1 MTFTGVYAPIPTPFT
16 DDGELDLGGWSHNLD
31 RWMATGLHGV
41 VVLGSN
47 GEAPFIDDD
56 ESARLIAAARARV
69 PSDRRL
75 IAGTGRQS
83 TRGTI
88 EASRRAAAAGADAV
102 LVRTPSFF
110 KSQLTAGAFVRH
122 FSAVADACPVPV
134 LLYNFSALTGV
145 TLPTAAAATLA
156 LHDNIVGVKESG
168 PDMSYVGDLVGLA
181 SDRFSVLVG
190 SAPTFFTSLLL
201 GAHGGILALASV
213 APDACLRL
221 YALVREGRLDEARD
235 LQRQIVPLAKLVG
248 SVYGIPGLKAALAM
262 RGYVGGRPRLPLEPV
277 GDDAIAQI
285 EAQLD
290 LVSGLAVGAAS

>member
-1 MTFTGVYAPIPTPFT
+1 MTYTGVYAPIPTPFT
-16 DDGELDLGGWSHNLD
+16 DDGELDLPGWSHNLD
-31 RWMATGLHGV
+31 RWMATGLDGV

-56 ESARLIAAARARV
+56 ESERLIAAARARV

-88 EASRRAAAAGADAV
+88 AASRRAADAGADAV

-110 KSQLTAGAFVRH
+110 KSQFASDAFVRH

-145 TLPTAAAATLA
+145 TLPIAAAAELA
-156 LHDNIVGVKESG
+156 AHDNIAGLKESG
-168 PDMSYVGDLVGLA
+168 PDMSYVGDLVELA

-190 SAPTFFTSLLL
+190 SAPTFFTSLML
-201 GAHGGILALASV
+201 GAHGGILALAAV
-213 APDACLRL
+213 APDACVRL
-221 YALVREGRLDEARD
+221 HVLVREGRLDEARE

-248 SVYGIPGLKAALAM
+248 SVYGIPGLKAALAL
-262 RGYVGGRPRLPLEPV
+262 RGYVGGRPRLPLVPV

-285 EAQLD
+285 DAQLA
-290 LVSGLAVGAAS
+290 LLSGLAAAS